1 MENGK
6 CVGNLADGK
15 WEMENGGYVL
25 RIIGGWSKKEL
36 YNCVFGFRFGKW
48 DFERIVMLC
57 DGCFRFVRD
66 IDQSQAFWR
75 FWRY

>member
-1 MENGK
+1 MENVLVILRMENGK
-6 CVGNLADGK
+6 WKMGD
-15 WEMENGGYVL
+15 MFL